1 VSKDD
6 LVVGRDRRDAGVSKD
21 DLVGVAEI
29 ARRAGVAWG
38 TVQSWRRRHP
48 DFPAP
53 AADLAMGPVWRW
65 TDVARWTARERR
77 PGRPRKG

>member
-1 VSKDD
+1 M
-6 LVVGRDRRDAGVSKD
+6 AD

-53 AADLAMGPVWRW
+53 AARLDMGPVWW
-65 TDVARWTARERR
+65 WSDVARWTSRERR